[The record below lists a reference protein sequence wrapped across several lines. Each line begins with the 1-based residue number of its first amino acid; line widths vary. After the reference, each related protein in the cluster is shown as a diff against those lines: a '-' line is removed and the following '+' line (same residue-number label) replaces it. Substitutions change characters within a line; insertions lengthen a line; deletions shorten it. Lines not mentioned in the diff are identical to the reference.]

1 MGDDDRT
8 GERGLAPDPL
18 LRFLT
23 AVTRC
28 TDSATAVQVA
38 AELAAEVLGAEAGA
52 AVVGRATAAV
62 AGTSPGLVGAG
73 AALVTGPAADGVH
86 RLVAAWHAGTSGR
99 LVVARTG
106 RGFRPAD
113 GDLLRAMADALGLA
127 LDMIDAL
134 ESGARQQRLLAVLL
148 EVQRAISHREP
159 LAAILAAITRGART
173 VLQGWPVTLVL
184 DEDEDAGALVTGP
197 AVPAGAVVL
206 EAPVHV
212 HGITAGAL
220 VAVPPD
226 GATAGPVERD
236 LLQAFAEHASL
247 ALTEART
254 FEAMEEAFWD
264 PLTGLPTRQ
273 LLLDRLRR
281 TVHGSGAA
289 ALLLLHLNRFAAVN
303 DILGRAAGDELLRQ
317 VTGRLLGCVSAEA
330 TVARIG
336 GGEFAFLLPGAVPD
350 SAEATAHAVVA
361 ALEEPFTVQGT
372 LVHIG
377 AAIGVAHAGAGET
390 AEDLLSNADV
400 ARYRARAASPGAV
413 VTYDG
418 EMRAALLD
426 RLEMQAHLQT
436 ALDRHELVLHY
447 QPIVELD
454 TGRST
459 GVEAL
464 LRWTHPSRGPV
475 PPSDFI
481 PIAEVTGAIV
491 PIGRWVLETACRQ
504 VARWRTVD
512 PELTMNV
519 NVSAHQLRDPGFPED
534 VRRSLE
540 AAALPGAA
548 LILEI
553 TESVLL
559 EDDEQTLA
567 GLRALKDLGVAVAL
581 DDFGTG
587 YSALGYLRRF
597 PVDILKIDKSFVSG
611 DGTAAD
617 GDQLVRTIIELGRA
631 YRLEVVAE
639 GIEDDEQRRRLM
651 SLGCRVGQG
660 YHFGRPTD
668 DSGIE
673 ARLATVHPLVPR
685 PRGERR
691 FSRL

>member
-1 MGDDDRT
+1 MTDEDLT
-8 GERGLAPDPL
+8 PERAHAPV
-18 LRFLT
+18 LRFMS

-28 TDSATAVQVA
+28 ADTTTAVQTA
-38 AELAAEVLGAEAGA
+38 AELVSELLRAEAGA
-52 AVVGRATAAV
+52 AVVGRSRAV
-62 AGTSPGLVGAG
+62 AGTGAL
-73 AALVTGPAADGVH
+73 AEVVEADGEVAGCGGH

-99 LVVARTG
+99 LVVVRTG
-106 RGFRPAD
+106 EPFTEED
-113 GDLLRAMADALGLA
+113 GRLLRTLAEALGMA
-127 LDMIDAL
+127 LDLIDEL
-134 ESGARQQRLLAVLL
+134 ERGARQQLLLGVLL

-159 LAAILAAITRGART
+159 LATILTAITQGARE
-173 VLQGWPVTLVL
+173 VLRGWPVTLLL
-184 DEDEDAGALVTGP
+184 DEDDVSTITGP
-197 AVPAGAVVL
+197 AVPAGAVTL
-206 EAPVHV
+206 EVPVHV
-212 HGITAGAL
+212 HGVPSGAL
-220 VAVPPD
+220 VAVPPE
-226 GATAGPVERD
+226 GTTPGPVERD

-264 PLTGLPTRQ
+264 PVTGLPTRQ
-273 LLLDRLRR
+273 LLVDRLRR
-281 TVHGSGAA
+281 TPPDSPGT
-289 ALLLLHLNRFAAVN
+289 ALLLVHLNRFAAVN
-303 DILGRAAGDELLRQ
+303 DVLGRAAGDELLRL
-317 VTGRLLGCVSAEA
+317 VTERLTACAGPDA
-330 TVARIG
+330 TVARFG
-336 GGEFAFLLPGAVPD
+336 GGEFGFLLTDASPGE
-350 SAEATAHAVVA
+350 AEATARTVVR
-361 ALEEPFTVQGT
+361 ALEEPFTVLGT
-372 LVHIG
+372 LVHVG
-377 AAIGVAHAGAGET
+377 AAIGVAHRAPHES

-400 ARYRARAASPGAV
+400 ARFRARAAGSGAV
-413 VTYDG
+413 VTYDAQ
-418 EMRAALLD
+418 MRAALLD
-426 RLEMQAHLQT
+426 RIELQAHLQT
-436 ALDRHELVLHY
+436 ALDRRELVLHY

-464 LRWTHPSRGPV
+464 LRWTHPSRGTI

-512 PELTMNV
+512 PDLTMNV

-534 VRRSLE
+534 VRRALE
-540 AAALPGAA
+540 EAGLPGSA

-553 TESVLL
+553 TESALL
-559 EDDEQTLA
+559 EDDEQTLE
-567 GLRALKDLGVAVAL
+567 GLRALKELGVAVAL

-611 DGTAAD
+611 EGTEED

-639 GIEDDEQRRRLM
+639 GIEDEEQRRRLM
-651 SLGCRVGQG
+651 ALGCRVGQG
-660 YHFGRPTD
+660 FHFGRPTD

-685 PRGERR
+685 PRRR
-691 FSRL
+691 LSPA